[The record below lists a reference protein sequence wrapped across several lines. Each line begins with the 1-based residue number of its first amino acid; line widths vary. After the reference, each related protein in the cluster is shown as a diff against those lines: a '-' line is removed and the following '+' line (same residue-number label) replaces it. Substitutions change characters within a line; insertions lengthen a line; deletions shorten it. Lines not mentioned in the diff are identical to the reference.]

1 MIDVM
6 KLEFADRDDALDSD
20 GGAGARPDLAIGA
33 PGGVDDHDPESRA
46 QADRPDRTVPEGLE

>member
-1 MIDVM
+1 VM